1 MNLSKIKKYEIKVYM
16 QKKNEKVF
24 ELNYYDNS

>member
-1 MNLSKIKKYEIKVYM
+1 MNLIKIKQYEIKVYM

-24 ELNYYDNS
+24 ELIYYDNS

>member
-16 QKKNEKVF
+16 QKNNEKVF
-24 ELNYYDNS
+24 ELIYYDNS